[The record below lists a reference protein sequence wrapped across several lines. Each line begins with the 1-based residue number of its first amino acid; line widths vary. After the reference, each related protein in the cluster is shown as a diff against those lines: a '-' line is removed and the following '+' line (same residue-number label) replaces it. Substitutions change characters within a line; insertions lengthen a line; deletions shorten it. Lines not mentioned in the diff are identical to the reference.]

1 MQMEYSFEKNVRISS
16 GWMFASDSVSLP
28 RLDNPTG
35 ACPTHRRQ
43 WADFLVS
50 LMAPLHRQYKT
61 ARTET
66 RRHLLLKIRQMPTRT
81 SASRGYV
88 FVRHKGGIYAICC
101 LVPIRDTHKSP
112 TNCLPGCGH
121 DPRSAPNLEKHGSS
135 KMQTFGWLEMPHFLN
150 RISIW
155 ISSWNPTV
163 WSSNNITYQPKSGLC
178 LLRQFHRSI
187 LKLIPWGSE
196 PRGRVPVQR
205 LPEEAS
211 QSVPGSME

>member
-1 MQMEYSFEKNVRISS
+1 MEMQMEYSLEKNVSISS

-66 RRHLLLKIRQMPTRT
+66 RRHLLLKIRQMPTQT

-88 FVRHKGGIYAICC
+88 LFRGVHKGHTQKSYKLSSGMRTWPAECSKLGKTRIIEDANIR
-101 LVPIRDTHKSP
+101 LVRNATFFDPNFHLHFHLKS
-112 TNCLPGCGH
+112 
-121 DPRSAPNLEKHGSS
+121 
-135 KMQTFGWLEMPHFLN
+135 
-150 RISIW
+150 
-155 ISSWNPTV
+155 
-163 WSSNNITYQPKSGLC
+163 
-178 LLRQFHRSI
+178 
-187 LKLIPWGSE
+187 
-196 PRGRVPVQR
+196 RGVIFW
-205 LPEEAS
+205 
-211 QSVPGSME
+211 

>member
-1 MQMEYSFEKNVRISS
+1 MKHSLEKNVCISS
-16 GWMFASDSVSLP
+16 SRMTASDSVSLP

-66 RRHLLLKIRQMPTRT
+66 RRHLLLKIRQMPTQT

-121 DPRSAPNLEKHGSS
+121 DPRSAPNLERHGSS
-135 KMQTFGWLEMPHFLN
+135 KMQTSGWLEMPHFLI
-150 RISIW
+150 RISTC
-155 ISSWNPTV
+155 IS
-163 WSSNNITYQPKSGLC
+163 I
-178 LLRQFHRSI
+178 
-187 LKLIPWGSE
+187 
-196 PRGRVPVQR
+196 
-205 LPEEAS
+205 
-211 QSVPGSME
+211 

>member
-1 MQMEYSFEKNVRISS
+1 MQMEYSLEKNVSISS

-66 RRHLLLKIRQMPTRT
+66 RRHLLLKIRQMPTQT

-88 FVRHKGGIYAICC
+88 LFRGANKGHT
-101 LVPIRDTHKSP
+101 RKSYK
-112 TNCLPGCGH
+112 LSPGCGH
-121 DPRSAPNLEKHGSS
+121 DPRSAPNLERHGSS
-135 KMQTFGWLEMPHFLN
+135 KMQTFGWLEIPHFLN
-150 RISIW
+150 RISIS
-155 ISSWNPTV
+155 ISTWNLQV
-163 WSSNNITYQPKSGLC
+163 CFI
-178 LLRQFHRSI
+178 
-187 LKLIPWGSE
+187 
-196 PRGRVPVQR
+196 
-205 LPEEAS
+205 
-211 QSVPGSME
+211 